1 MKPTSKSD
9 ETRVRILTAAMD
21 LFRRKGFEEAT
32 MREIA
37 SEAGMATGAAYY
49 YFDSKDAIVLA
60 FYDQAQSDM
69 VPQLEE
75 ALARTKD
82 LKERLRALLEIKLHY
97 FEPNRRLLGALAV
110 HTDPE
115 HSLSPFSARTR
126 AIRDRDVEF
135 FARALEGSKVRLP
148 ADLKHHLPQIL
159 WLYQMGLILYW
170 IHDRSAGQKRTHA
183 LVDKSLPIVARL
195 IQVSGFPL
203 LRSIRKSLVEL
214 VETVT
219 EEE

>member
-1 MKPTSKSD
+1 MKPTPKSD
-9 ETRVRILTAAMD
+9 ETRTRILTAAMD

-60 FYDQAQSDM
+60 FYDQAQADM
-69 VPQLEE
+69 VPELEE

-82 LKERLRALLEIKLHY
+82 LKERLRSLLEIKLRY

-115 HSLSPFSARTR
+115 HSLSPFSGRTR

-135 FARALEGSKVRLP
+135 FGRALEGSKVRLP
-148 ADLKHHLPQIL
+148 ADLKHHLPRIL

-183 LVDKSLPIVARL
+183 LVDKSLPIVVRL

-203 LRSIRKSLVEL
+203 LRSIRKSIVEL

-219 EEE
+219 EEA

>member
-1 MKPTSKSD
+1 
-9 ETRVRILTAAMD
+9 
-21 LFRRKGFEEAT
+21 

-37 SEAGMATGAAYY
+37 TEAGMATGAAYY

-60 FYDQAQSDM
+60 FYDQAQADM
-69 VPQLEE
+69 VPELEE

-82 LKERLRALLEIKLHY
+82 LKERLRALLEIKLRY

-135 FARALEGSKVRLP
+135 FSRALEGSKVRLP
-148 ADLKHHLPQIL
+148 ADLKHHLPRIL

-170 IHDRSAGQKRTHA
+170 IHDRSSGQKRTHA

-219 EEE
+219 EES